1 MLQRLWLVFLAVLTA
16 SDCRCRLAEAQAK
29 AETLSRQI
37 ETERSHYE
45 QKCES
50 LRIEVQALKSS
61 LAQEQGERAR
71 LLSQMRGMIQA
82 PGKKKQS
89 AVAGGGGEAVSDGRM
104 MELQEEAAREKAG
117 RERAEAQA
125 ATWRSEARLMRD
137 KAQAMEASRN
147 DLVAKIQVSNVG
159 ERDLDEGWIC

>member
-1 MLQRLWLVFLAVLTA
+1 
-16 SDCRCRLAEAQAK
+16 
-29 AETLSRQI
+29 LSRQI

-71 LLSQMRGMIQA
+71 LLSQMRGLVQAPSGA

-89 AVAGGGGEAVSDGRM
+89 AVPGGGGAEAVSDGRM
-104 MELQEEAAREKAG
+104 MELQEEAAKEKAG

-147 DLVAKIQVSNVG
+147 DMVAKIQVSDRG
-159 ERDLDEGWIC
+159 ERRRDEGLIC